1 MKGSTVTLVV
11 AQTPGGIQV
20 PNCYGLGEDMAKK
33 ELASEGLNNYTVTTI
48 SSETVKEGQC
58 VYTSPKAGDLVAADQ
73 TVTIYISSGPST
85 TQKVLLTVPDVRG
98 LNQSDAR
105 SFWRRAGLR
114 MCRFLPK
121 TAICP
126 RIR

>member
-48 SSETVKEGQC
+48 SSETVKE
-58 VYTSPKAGDLVAADQ
+58 VSA
-73 TVTIYISSGPST
+73 YIPAPRQGI
-85 TQKVLLTVPDVRG
+85 
-98 LNQSDAR
+98 
-105 SFWRRAGLR
+105 WWLR
-114 MCRFLPK
+114 TKR
-121 TAICP
+121 
-126 RIR
+126 

>member
-48 SSETVKEGQC
+48 S
-58 VYTSPKAGDLVAADQ
+58 
-73 TVTIYISSGPST
+73 
-85 TQKVLLTVPDVRG
+85 
-98 LNQSDAR
+98 AR
-105 SFWRRAGLR
+105 R
-114 MCRFLPK
+114 
-121 TAICP
+121 
-126 RIR
+126 